1 MFSSSLSNREY
12 FVGKTVLLLYFSYP
26 QKAAFSFLFSSYG
39 TFPGLKVGLVNVV
52 VFQKALGSVMLGFA
66 QMRVCGKR

>member
-52 VFQKALGSVMLGFA
+52 FQKALGSVMLGFA